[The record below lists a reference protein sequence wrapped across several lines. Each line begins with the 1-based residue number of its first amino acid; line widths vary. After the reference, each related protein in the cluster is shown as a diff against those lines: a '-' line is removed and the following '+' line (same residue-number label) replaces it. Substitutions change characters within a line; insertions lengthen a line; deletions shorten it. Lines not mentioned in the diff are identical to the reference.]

1 MKLKV
6 ELEREDDGR
15 WIAEVIDLPGVLVYG
30 DGPEEAIRAARA
42 LALRVLADK
51 IEHGELDSQ
60 ADRVEFLIP
69 HPSTAA

>member
-1 MKLKV
+1 MRLRV

-15 WIAEVIDLPGVLVYG
+15 WIAEVMELPGVLVYA

-51 IEHGELDSQ
+51 IEHGELDAQ
-60 ADRVEFLIP
+60 ANRVEFLLP
-69 HPSTAA
+69 QPSTAA